1 MNLFSLTGI
10 LMSIVARSVQFAH
23 MKKLL
28 IGLGAAMLIG
38 AGCAGADNGDSTRN
52 SDGSPY
58 VPVAQVPAK
67 LGPQPAYPGGNP
79 DVSVQSVWAG
89 FVLAVADNKNCD
101 EAKLY
106 LAPAV
111 QPLFTADACKQ
122 MNDYIMTVPSVDW
135 SKTVTS
141 ANKALVTLYSYKS
154 ELFAE
159 YFLAPDGAWYLNT
172 PVWVAKL

>member
-1 MNLFSLTGI
+1 
-10 LMSIVARSVQFAH
+10 

-28 IGLGAAMLIG
+28 VGLCAVLLLG
-38 AGCAGADNGDSTRN
+38 AGCAGGDSSDAGRN

-67 LGPQPAYPGGNP
+67 LGPQPAYPGDNP

-106 LAPAV
+106 LTPAI
-111 QPLFTADACKQ
+111 QPQFTADACKQ
-122 MNDYIMTVPSVDW
+122 MNDYIMNVPSINW

-141 ANKALVTLYSYKS
+141 ADKTKVTLYSY
-154 ELFAE
+154 EGPLFADYVLGE
-159 YFLAPDGAWYLNT
+159 DGAWYLNT